1 MNILS
6 IVTTK
11 DLTSG
16 GPIYLCNSQKKFLQ
30 KKNYIKIISLN
41 EISFYKFL
49 LYFFGFKNKKINN
62 VLLKF
67 NLVHFHEVWNIR
79 HHLLAFK
86 LKKLSIPFIFSVHG
100 HFDKWSVNNNY
111 LIKKLFLYI
120 FKKNFIHSSGLQ
132 ISTHDELKE
141 ARIFLNEK
149 NITFFLIPNGV
160 EVNNDQS
167 YLKKKEFDYNKI
179 KLLFFG
185 RIHYKKG
192 INLILETLK
201 ELTDCNL
208 NYSLTIV
215 GPGDEVYI
223 AKIRSLINSLNLNS
237 YVSILEPVFGN
248 MQKINIFNNHDIFLL
263 PSFEEADSIA
273 LKEALAYGVP
283 VVISKQC
290 RLNDVEDYHCGVI
303 IENNRSEDL
312 TLAIKKISNK
322 NLINIMSK
330 NSVKLIHQKY
340 TSDIMN
346 ENFLEI
352 YFDVMSGTRLAK
364 NWSCNNI
371 L

>member
-1 MNILS
+1 L
-6 IVTTK
+6 
-11 DLTSG
+11 
-16 GPIYLCNSQKKFLQ
+16 
-30 KKNYIKIISLN
+30 
-41 EISFYKFL
+41 
-49 LYFFGFKNKKINN
+49 
-62 VLLKF
+62 
-67 NLVHFHEVWNIR
+67 R
-79 HHLLAFK
+79 R
-86 LKKLSIPFIFSVHG
+86 LSIPFIFSAHG
-100 HFDKWSVNNNY
+100 HFDIWSVSNNY
-111 LIKKLFLYI
+111 LKKKLFLYI
-120 FKKNFIHSSGLQ
+120 FKKNFINSAGIQ
-132 ISTHDELKE
+132 ISSHDELKE
-141 ARIFLNEK
+141 ARIFFNK
-149 NITFFLIPNGV
+149 KSITFFLISNGV

-167 YLKKKEFDYNKI
+167 YLKKKEFDHNKI

-201 ELTDCNL
+201 ELTDYNQ

-215 GPGDEVYI
+215 GPGDEAYLE
-223 AKIRSLINSLNLNS
+223 KIYSLINSLNLNS
-237 YVSILEPVFGN
+237 YVSISEPVFDS

-263 PSFEEADSIA
+263 PSLEEADSIA
-273 LKEALAYGVP
+273 LKEALACGVP

-290 RLNDVEDYHCGVI
+290 RLNDVEDYHCGLI

-340 TSDIMN
+340 SSDIMN
-346 ENFLEI
+346 ENFFEI
-352 YFDVMSGTRLAK
+352 YFDVMNGTRLAK

>member
-11 DLTSG
+11 DLRSG

-30 KKNYIKIISLN
+30 KKSYIKIISLN
-41 EISFYKFL
+41 KISFYKFL
-49 LYFFGFKNKKINN
+49 LYCFGFKNKKINN
-62 VLLKF
+62 VFLKF

-86 LKKLSIPFIFSVHG
+86 LRRLSIPFIFSIHG

-111 LIKKLFLYI
+111 LIKKIFLYI

-132 ISTHDELKE
+132 ISSHNELKE
-141 ARIFLNEK
+141 SRIFLNEK
-149 NITFFLIPNGV
+149 NIKFFLISNGV

-167 YLKKKEFDYNKI
+167 YLKKKDFDCNKI

-192 INLILETLK
+192 INLILEALK
-201 ELTDCNL
+201 ELTDYNR

-215 GPGDEVYI
+215 GPSDEAYLK
-223 AKIRSLINSLNLNS
+223 KIHNLINSLNLNS
-237 YVSILEPVFGN
+237 YVSILEPVFDD

-263 PSFEEADSIA
+263 PSYEEADSIA
-273 LKEALAYGVP
+273 LKEALACGVP
-283 VVISKQC
+283 AVISKQC

-312 TLAIKKISNK
+312 TLAIKKMSNK

-330 NSVKLIHQKY
+330 NSVKLIQQKY

-346 ENFLEI
+346 KNFFEI
-352 YFDVMSGTRLAK
+352 YLDVMCGTKLAK

>member
-1 MNILS
+1 MILYY
-6 IVTTK
+6 
-11 DLTSG
+11 G
-16 GPIYLCNSQKKFLQ
+16 
-30 KKNYIKIISLN
+30 
-41 EISFYKFL
+41 
-49 LYFFGFKNKKINN
+49 
-62 VLLKF
+62 LKF
-67 NLVHFHEVWNIR
+67 NLFHFHEVWNIK

-86 LKKLSIPFIFSVHG
+86 LRRLSIPFIFSAHG
-100 HFDKWSVNNNY
+100 HFDIWSVSNNY

-120 FKKNFIHSSGLQ
+120 FKKNFINSAGIQ
-132 ISTHDELKE
+132 ISSHDELKE
-141 ARIFLNEK
+141 ARIFFNK
-149 NITFFLIPNGV
+149 KSITFFLISNGV

-167 YLKKKEFDYNKI
+167 YLKKKE
-179 KLLFFG
+179 
-185 RIHYKKG
+185 
-192 INLILETLK
+192 TLK
-201 ELTDCNL
+201 ELTDYNQ

-215 GPGDEVYI
+215 GPGDEAYLE
-223 AKIRSLINSLNLNS
+223 KIYSLINSLNLNS

-263 PSFEEADSIA
+263 PSLEEADSIA
-273 LKEALAYGVP
+273 LKEALACGVP

-290 RLNDVEDYHCGVI
+290 RLNDVEDYHCGLI

-340 TSDIMN
+340 SSDIMN
-346 ENFLEI
+346 ENFFEI
-352 YFDVMSGTRLAK
+352 YFDVMNGTRLAK